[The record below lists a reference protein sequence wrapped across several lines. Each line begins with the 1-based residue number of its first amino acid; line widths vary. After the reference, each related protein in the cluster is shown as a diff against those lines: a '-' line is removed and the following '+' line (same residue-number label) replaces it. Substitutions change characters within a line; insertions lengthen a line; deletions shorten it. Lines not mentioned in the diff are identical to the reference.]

1 METLAALRHLDRG
14 TRWHLDSS
22 VEVQTDVGHPQ
33 GLMPWG
39 EHWLVSTVHGDG
51 LGELLVVDVD
61 GDVQQ
66 RRDITDGD
74 RFHPGGISSERGRCW
89 VPVAEYR
96 PASTTTVVCI
106 DAGLRTETAFGF
118 DDHLGAVCD
127 LPDDTL
133 LAVSWGSRT
142 LYRLDHDGRV
152 LDQRTNPNLFVDH
165 QDLTVVDA
173 GTVVA
178 TGLGA
183 VAAPDGR
190 VQLGGLS
197 LIDVDTLAPT
207 LEVPVQA
214 WMPSGRVI
222 TYNGA
227 HVDTPDAVRISCLVD
242 DGTASIA
249 TWVEQGPSSP
259 G

>member
-1 METLAALRHLDRG
+1 MTVHTRVLERLDRS
-14 TRWHLDSS
+14 TRWQLESS

-51 LGELLVVDVD
+51 RGELLAVDTD
-61 GDVQQ
+61 GAVQQ
-66 RRDITDGD
+66 RRDVTDGE
-74 RFHPGGISSERGRCW
+74 RFHPGGISSDGSRCW

-96 PASTTTVVCI
+96 PASTTTVICV
-106 DAGLRTETAFGF
+106 DEELRTTASFGF
-118 DDHLGAVCD
+118 GDHLGAVCD

-142 LYRLDHDGRV
+142 IYRLNHEGAV

-165 QDLTVVDA
+165 QDVTVIDA
-173 GTVVA
+173 TTIVA

-183 VAAPDGR
+183 IAVAEGR
-190 VQLGGLS
+190 VQLGGLT
-197 LIDVDTLAPT
+197 LLDVDTLAPSF
-207 LEVPVQA
+207 EVPVQA

-227 HVDTPDAVRISCLVD
+227 HVDTSDVARIRCIVD
-242 DGTASIA
+242 DQAAAIA
-249 TWVEQGPSSP
+249 TWVERRG
-259 G
+259 

>member
-1 METLAALRHLDRG
+1 MTVHTRVLERLDRS
-14 TRWHLDSS
+14 TRWQLESS

-51 LGELLVVDVD
+51 RGELLVVDTD
-61 GDVQQ
+61 GAVQQ
-66 RRDITDGD
+66 RQDVTDGE
-74 RFHPGGISSERGRCW
+74 RFHPGGISSDRGRCW

-96 PASTTTVVCI
+96 PASTTTVICV
-106 DAGLRTETAFGF
+106 DEELRTTARFGF

-142 LYRLDHDGRV
+142 IYRLDHEGAV

-165 QDLTVVDA
+165 QDLTVIDA
-173 GTVVA
+173 TTVVA

-183 VAAPDGR
+183 IAVPEGR
-190 VQLGGLS
+190 VQLGGLT
-197 LIDVDTLAPT
+197 LLDVDTLAPSV
-207 LEVPVQA
+207 EVPVQA

-227 HVDTPDAVRISCLVD
+227 HVDTPDVARIRCIVD
-242 DGTASIA
+242 DQAAAIA
-249 TWVEQGPSSP
+249 TWVERR
-259 G
+259 

>member
-1 METLAALRHLDRG
+1 M
-14 TRWHLDSS
+14 
-22 VEVQTDVGHPQ
+22 QTDVGHPQ
-33 GLMPWG
+33 GLLPWG
-39 EHWLVSTVHGDG
+39 EHWLVSTVHRDG
-51 LGELLVVDVD
+51 RGELLVVDAAGV
-61 GDVQQ
+61 VQQ
-66 RRDITDGD
+66 RRDVTDGE
-74 RFHPGGISSERGRCW
+74 RFHPGGISSDRGRCW

-96 PASTTTVVCI
+96 PDSTTTVVCV
-106 DAGLRTETAFGF
+106 DDDLQTTASFRF

-142 LYRLDHDGRV
+142 LYRLDHDGTV
-152 LDQRTNPNLFVDH
+152 LDRRTNPNVFVDH

-173 GTVVA
+173 ATVVA

-183 VAAPDGR
+183 IDAPGGR

-197 LIDVDTLAPT
+197 TIDVDTLLPT
-207 LEVPVQA
+207 REVPVQA

-227 HVDTPDAVRISCLVD
+227 HVDTPDGVRISCVVD
-242 DGTASIA
+242 DRAAAIA